1 MKINHFFKAII
12 FIFFNS
18 LFILQDTKSFVKE
31 NRFSKD
37 RFDIQDTSLKSN
49 SDNKNIN
56 FFTIKR
62 INPLS
67 IFLAFEE
74 KQISPK
80 EKNQLIIESNEQI
93 DNKDYFIVK
102 GDVSIKFGSAELK
115 TDLLK
120 FSKATNT
127 ISAEG
132 NIQYQNNN
140 QFIEAGGK
148 VRVKSIAPDGMWG
161 LGTPEDL
168 NHFLSNYKGKY

>member
-62 INPLS
+62 I
-67 IFLAFEE
+67 
-74 KQISPK
+74 
-80 EKNQLIIESNEQI
+80 
-93 DNKDYFIVK
+93 
-102 GDVSIKFGSAELK
+102 
-115 TDLLK
+115 
-120 FSKATNT
+120 
-127 ISAEG
+127 
-132 NIQYQNNN
+132 
-140 QFIEAGGK
+140 
-148 VRVKSIAPDGMWG
+148 
-161 LGTPEDL
+161 
-168 NHFLSNYKGKY
+168 